1 MRQTALLAA
10 TVSAIT
16 LAAAFAVGCSN
27 SMQDAASE
35 EEPQEEGDLG
45 GEDTPKKTSSN
56 SSSSSST
63 DTTEPAPD
71 TSDAGATDPDASTIP
86 TDPTNPIDTSM
97 CTAGSVVEVESNDTA
112 ATANAIPAQTGT
124 YCGGVASATDV
135 DFATFT
141 LPADAKGFSY
151 GIAFNR
157 SGVDATITAGAQ
169 GPFKLSQAIPV
180 LPGQKYVLRVAG
192 SQALAY
198 RFSLNIVK

>member
-10 TVSAIT
+10 TLSAIT

-27 SMQDAASE
+27 SMQDAGPADE
-35 EEPQEEGDLG
+35 EQQDEGELG
-45 GEDTPKKTSSN
+45 GEETPKKTSSN

-63 DTTEPAPD
+63 STTEPAPD
-71 TSDAGATDPDASTIP
+71 TTDAGVTDPDAAPIG
-86 TDPTNPIDTSM
+86 DPTSPIDTSM
-97 CTAGSVVEVESNDTA
+97 CAASSVVETESNDSA

-124 YCGGVASATDV
+124 YCGGVSSAADV

-157 SGVDATITAGAQ
+157 NGVDATITAGAQ

-192 SQALAY
+192 AQALAY